1 MQLFLLFCIEIT
13 EVRCLGLVVF
23 GLFVWWICFCV
34 DFCQL
39 MYVSIPEHLYVTAGL
54 GRQTPG
60 EGKQPDPAYKQDPQ
74 SGRDNVAAT
83 QQLPA
88 TSACCQMIDIF
99 FVIACIHT

>member
-1 MQLFLLFCIEIT
+1 MVDLFLCGFLS
-13 EVRCLGLVVF
+13 
-23 GLFVWWICFCV
+23 V
-34 DFCQL
+34 DVC
-39 MYVSIPEHLYVTAGL
+39 HLYVTAGL

-74 SGRDNVAAT
+74 SGRDNVTAT

-99 FVIACIHT
+99 FVIACIHVLNVTIKIFTTSIIVI

>member
-1 MQLFLLFCIEIT
+1 M
-13 EVRCLGLVVF
+13 VVF
-23 GLFVWWICFCV
+23 GIFVWWICFCV

-74 SGRDNVAAT
+74 SGRDNVTAT

-99 FVIACIHT
+99 FVIACLKRYN